1 MSMDKGAL
9 FTRRLAEE
17 DIELPGV
24 GTIRVRALSR
34 AEALAV
40 TDKKMPVAEMEQR
53 LLAMAMVDPVMSEAD
68 VRQWQDAAG
77 AGELEPVT
85 EVIQRLS
92 GLRKEAAKSGLPPV
106 RTTTRP

>member
-1 MSMDKGAL
+1 MTVDKAAL
-9 FTRRLAEE
+9 FTRRLTEE

-34 AEALAV
+34 AEALQV
-40 TDKKMPVAEMEQR
+40 TDKKMPVELMEQK
-53 LLAMAMVDPVMSEAD
+53 LLSMAMVDPVMSEQD
-68 VRQWQDAAG
+68 VRAWQEAAG

-92 GLRKEAAKSGLPPV
+92 GLRKEAAKSGVQGV
-106 RTTTRP
+106 RETTRP